1 MLTIILSGQYTWEAL
16 LSVSGPTHLPSFA
29 GLLSLELAASLT
41 TTLLPTHGAQIG
53 PASSCEGL
61 KWCVSGQ
68 ISDSTKEQ
76 RGRGRIRNN
85 GKETVKAK
93 LSSRAVMKEQG
104 LGDMCLHKGRTTQ

>member
-1 MLTIILSGQYTWEAL
+1 VCQE
-16 LSVSGPTHLPSFA
+16 
-29 GLLSLELAASLT
+29 
-41 TTLLPTHGAQIG
+41 
-53 PASSCEGL
+53 
-61 KWCVSGQ
+61 Q

-104 LGDMCLHKGRTTQ
+104 LGTCVFTRKDHTNRDLARSDGQVSSRTQTVIADVSVGLNENQRGYQGLQHRGPMKVEWDRSSEVQARMQEGIQDL